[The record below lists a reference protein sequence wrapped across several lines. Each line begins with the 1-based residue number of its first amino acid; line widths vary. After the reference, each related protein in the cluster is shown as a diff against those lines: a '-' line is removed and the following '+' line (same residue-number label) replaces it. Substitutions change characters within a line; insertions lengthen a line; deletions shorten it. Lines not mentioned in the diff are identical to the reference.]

1 MKRVWGGLLSLLLMA
16 GSAFASDVKQV
27 TGKEDGTFEVSGL
40 GVHSY
45 RLEASRLGYTTLK
58 QVIRCAPNANAV
70 TKELMLKVGQLE
82 LDPLLDYAAK
92 RFSEAVR
99 SPEGA
104 EGTAA
109 FIEKRLPKWA
119 Q

>member
-1 MKRVWGGLLSLLLMA
+1 MCGGRFN
-16 GSAFASDVKQV
+16 G
-27 TGKEDGTFEVSGL
+27 E
-40 GVHSY
+40 
-45 RLEASRLGYTTLK
+45 EARRLGIVHETFADDAALQALLDGTLK
-58 QVIRCAPNANAV
+58 QVLRCAPNANAV
-70 TKELMLKVGQLE
+70 TKEIMLKVGSTE
-82 LDPLLDYAAK
+82 LDPLLDYAAR

-99 SPEGA
+99 SAEGA

>member
-1 MKRVWGGLLSLLLMA
+1 MHDVFRDDAGLDLLL
-16 GSAFASDVKQV
+16 G
-27 TGKEDGTFEVSGL
+27 E
-40 GVHSY
+40 
-45 RLEASRLGYTTLK
+45 TLK
-58 QVIRCAPNANAV
+58 QIIRCAPNANAV
-70 TKELMLKVGQLE
+70 TKEIMLKVGGVE
-82 LDPLLDYAAK
+82 LDALLDYAAG

-99 SPEGA
+99 SAEGA